1 MTYKTYPHFAV
12 IYRIRKLS
20 FTASENRHLPHQ
32 KVEIYHFCIKS
43 QVYAH

>member
-20 FTASENRHLPHQ
+20 FTASENRHLPHL
-32 KVEIYHFCIKS
+32 KTVIYRI
-43 QVYAH
+43 